1 MTTVKVNAKKNEVSD
16 LTKMLMTGL
25 DLSFRRLVVLRSR
38 HNGTMCFC
46 DEKGNIY
53 TVKAK
58 DVKTMMGAYRH
69 CDRERRAKRDVWREA
84 I

>member
-16 LTKMLMTGL
+16 LTKMLMT
-25 DLSFRRLVVLRSR
+25 FRRLVIMRSR

-58 DVKTMMGAYRH
+58 DVKARMGA
-69 CDRERRAKRDVWREA
+69 
-84 I
+84 

>member
-1 MTTVKVNAKKNEVSD
+1 M
-16 LTKMLMTGL
+16 TKMLMTGL
-25 DLSFRRLVVLRSR
+25 DLSFRRLVLLRSR

-58 DVKTMMGAYRH
+58 DVKTMMGA
-69 CDRERRAKRDVWREA
+69 
-84 I
+84 